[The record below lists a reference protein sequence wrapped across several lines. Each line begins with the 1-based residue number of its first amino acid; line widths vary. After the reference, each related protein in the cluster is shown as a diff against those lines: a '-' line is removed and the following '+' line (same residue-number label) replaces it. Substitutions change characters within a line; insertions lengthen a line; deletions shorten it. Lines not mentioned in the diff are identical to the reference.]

1 MRNFA
6 TWESLMGGRVS
17 LSREGRPTKERTA
30 IPATT
35 DLRHAAG
42 WDKQKFA
49 QEQIRGMMLQI
60 FFSSGATPTRHVIFS
75 ATEAENDV
83 HSICLQVGES
93 LALETLGNIA
103 VVGQYP
109 QICQTIANDGN
120 SNCRSELHKRSTR
133 LRSNLWLV
141 PPTGSGLEPRD
152 VSAASRHA
160 FLSDLRSQFEYSIV
174 AGPPA
179 REWNQAAAMG
189 QLADGVVL
197 VLSAQRTRRIAARNL
212 KEAMEAAQARILGTV
227 FTDRDFPLPES
238 LYRRL

>member
-17 LSREGRPTKERTA
+17 LSREARSTTERA
-30 IPATT
+30 SVPAKPP
-35 DLRHAAG
+35 LGHAAG

-60 FFSSGATPTRHVIFS
+60 FFSSGATPTRHVVFS

-83 HSICLQVGES
+83 HNICLQVGES

-109 QICQTIANDGN
+109 QICQTVANDGGTN
-120 SNCRSELHKRSTR
+120 RRSELHKRSTR

-141 PPTGSGLEPRD
+141 SPTGSDVEPKD
-152 VSAASRHA
+152 FSAASRHA

-179 REWNQAAAMG
+179 CEWNQAAAIG

-212 KEAMEAAQARILGTV
+212 KEGLEMAQTRILGTV
-227 FTDRDFPLPES
+227 LTDREFPLPES